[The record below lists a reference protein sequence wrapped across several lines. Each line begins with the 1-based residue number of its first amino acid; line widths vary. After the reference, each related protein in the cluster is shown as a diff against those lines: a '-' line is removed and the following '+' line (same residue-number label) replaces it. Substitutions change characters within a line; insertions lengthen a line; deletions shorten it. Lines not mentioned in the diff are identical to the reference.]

1 MGKSAGGGTQR
12 ATGAPSGRAPAPAIA
27 SARRVVAALAVVSA
41 LAGCA
46 GPRELEEGAGVLG
59 KRADTLEA
67 RLVSKGGSGARGT
80 VRFAQTGK
88 GLELSVYFYNVP
100 VGSYRVAVHAN
111 GNCTSPN
118 AFSAGAPWIPPG
130 ATQPIVVGF
139 SVDEN
144 GADFSQRVP
153 GLTLTGPMGVSGRSA
168 VIHQGWN
175 GPLDAVPDVPNDR
188 VACGV
193 FGDVL
198 PLPTFYF

>member
-1 MGKSAGGGTQR
+1 LGKPAGGGTQR
-12 ATGAPSGRAPAPAIA
+12 TVGAPTPAIA
-27 SARRVVAALAVVSA
+27 DACRVVATLAIASA

-46 GPRELEEGAGVLG
+46 GPRELEEGAGILG

-67 RLVSKGGSGARGT
+67 RLVSKGGSGARGA

-130 ATQPIVVGF
+130 ATQPIVFGF
-139 SVDEN
+139 YVDEN

-153 GLTLTGPMGVSGRSA
+153 GLTLTGPMGVSGRAA

>member
-1 MGKSAGGGTQR
+1 MGKRAGGGTHR
-12 ATGAPSGRAPAPAIA
+12 AVDTPTPVIA
-27 SARRVVAALAVVSA
+27 DACRVVAALAVASA

-46 GPRELEEGAGVLG
+46 GPRELEEGAGILG
-59 KRADTLEA
+59 ARADTLEA

-118 AFSAGAPWIPPG
+118 AFSAGVPWIPPG
-130 ATQPIVVGF
+130 ATQPIVFGF
-139 SVDEN
+139 FVDEN
-144 GADFSQRVP
+144 GADFSRRVP

-198 PLPTFYF
+198 PLPTFFF